1 VRHPWESARWSA
13 ASLVLIS
20 GILAVACAPSAG
32 APTAAPRP
40 AESKPAEAAKPAAS
54 PVAESAKPAAA
65 PAKLEPQGSIVLA
78 MPDEPPILEIWA
90 GSATYGIPV
99 LRNVGEALLNR
110 DPTTNELIGELA
122 TKWERTDD
130 KTWRFT
136 LRQGVKFH
144 DDSPFNAESAAFSL
158 NHTWSKENN
167 FRIRQFIGPELQAK
181 AVDEFTLDVTTE
193 APDPILP
200 SRLYF
205 APISSMKQLKEKP
218 DTYVSTPIG
227 TGPYKFVE
235 WVKGQH
241 IKLTANPDWWG
252 NSATDAHGAITIKD
266 ASFVLRPEREVRTA
280 MTQRGE
286 ADLARWVT
294 QEQCKSA
301 PQCSSGPGIE
311 TAFIRLDLDNPALK
325 DRRVRE
331 AIALAID
338 KNALINDILG
348 GGTVARQLVGPS
360 AVGYNPE
367 LQPFPYD
374 PERAKQLVAEA
385 RAAGVPVDTP
395 LTNYARRGYLTH
407 IEEAAEA
414 VTEWLHQVG
423 FTNVTTRLL
432 ETAAFTEMWGAPKPI
447 PPERG
452 MIGTNGHGNEIMDF
466 STTVNT
472 YYTCAGRLSVMC
484 DPKLDEMHSKALPLT
499 GEARVKAY
507 QEIAKYANDQVYAI
521 PVGQPTFYYA
531 LSARVNWKSRLD
543 GLILLKEMTLKQ

>member
-1 VRHPWESARWSA
+1 MRLRWVAR
-13 ASLVLIS
+13 LVSIVGLV
-20 GILAVACAPSAG
+20 AVACAPSAG
-32 APTAAPRP
+32 APTAAPAKP

-54 PVAESAKPAAA
+54 PVAEVAKV
-65 PAKLEPQGSIVLA
+65 EPRGSIVLA
-78 MPDEPPILEIWA
+78 MPDEPPVLEIWA

-110 DPTTNELIGELA
+110 DPRTNELVGELA
-122 TKWERTDD
+122 TRWERADD

-144 DDSPFNAESAAFSL
+144 DGSPFNAESAAFSL

-167 FRIRQFIGPELQAK
+167 FRIRQFIGPELQAR
-181 AVDEFTLDVTTE
+181 ALDELTLDVTTE

-205 APISSMKQLKEKP
+205 SPISSMKQLKEKP
-218 DTYVSTPIG
+218 GDYTSTPIG

-235 WVKGQH
+235 WVKGQY

-252 NSATDAHGAITIKD
+252 NTASDAHGAITIKD
-266 ASFVLRPEREVRTA
+266 ATFVLRPEREVRTA
-280 MTQRGE
+280 MVQRGE

-294 QEQCKSA
+294 QDQCKSA

-311 TAFIRLDLDNPALK
+311 TAFIRMDLDNPALK

-348 GGTVARQLVGPS
+348 GGTLARQLVGSS

-395 LTNYARRGYLTH
+395 LTNYARRGYYTH

-414 VTEWLHQVG
+414 VTEWLTKVG
-423 FTNVTTRLL
+423 FTNVKTRLL
-432 ETAAFTEMWGAPKPI
+432 ETAAFTELWGAPKPI

-466 STTVNT
+466 STTVST

-484 DPKLDEMHSKALPLT
+484 DPKLDEMQAKALPLT
-499 GEARVKAY
+499 GEARAKAY

-521 PVGQPTFYYA
+521 PIGQPNFNYA
-531 LSARVNWKSRLD
+531 LSARLNWQSRLD
-543 GLILLKEMTLKQ
+543 GLILIKEMTLKG